1 MAYATVEDLMKRL
14 DQRVVE
20 YLSDELEMGIANS
33 ETLNSTL
40 YGASAYIAAILP
52 ERFKTNVDF
61 VKELELLKAMAM
73 LYRRFGFFSEAA
85 MLEQQV
91 DNDVKL
97 AIDSSLESG
106 RTEYNRDPQYY
117 VEEPIVSKDEWRS
130 AFEYDEF

>member
-40 YGASAYIAAILP
+40 YGASAYVAAILP

-73 LYRRFGFFSEAA
+73 LYRRFGFFTEAA
-85 MLEQQV
+85 SLEQQI

-106 RTEYNRDPQYY
+106 RTEYNRDPKYY
-117 VEEPIVSKDEWRS
+117 VEESIVSKDEWRS

>member
-73 LYRRFGFFSEAA
+73 LYRRFGFFTEAA
-85 MLEQQV
+85 SLEQQI

-106 RTEYNRDPQYY
+106 RTEYNRDPKYY

>member
-52 ERFKTNVDF
+52 ERFKTNADF
-61 VKELELLKAMAM
+61 VKELS
-73 LYRRFGFFSEAA
+73 Y
-85 MLEQQV
+85 
-91 DNDVKL
+91 
-97 AIDSSLESG
+97 
-106 RTEYNRDPQYY
+106 
-117 VEEPIVSKDEWRS
+117 
-130 AFEYDEF
+130 